1 MQSLFTV
8 NNNVSL
14 ISLTI
19 APSAWVASLAVLL
32 FFLYF
37 YLPQL
42 ASLKA
47 LFFRVNFL
55 DKAKGSHRKHQVG
68 AYSTA
73 PRDPR
78 YREGI
83 EEINRRNWNR
93 NYHQHQ
99 YRDGDYD
106 DDDDYYQQYQYQ
118 QQYYPDHDGAQG
130 IERKEL
136 HYRQRQQ
143 KAIADKQLPAL
154 LEFFGRKKSNDSN
167 ISSDGISPTNSPKR
181 LTKERG
187 KEKSGGL
194 SSFGRKIIYRTSRDS
209 SPSPATSST
218 IARHVI
224 SYGPRPIFANYDSGN
239 GGPAEEPRAS
249 RPPSR
254 RFTGGLRAL
263 SLAPSETPRPQHPHH
278 PHQQATPFGYP
289 SVHSGFRSD
298 DTESD
303 MSDQEAD
310 GGETSHGG
318 YSPPAWRRLGNGDRS
333 SGFWRKANSHL
344 NDIDPLLLNGF
355 GGLGGG
361 LGNGGWS
368 REFETSPEYDSMN
381 EDDMDQDAILQKAIR
396 TRLPTGSLSPEK
408 ERSPEPEYARRQQ
421 LQKQAELRQQQH
433 QRLAPVIEEDDVKIK
448 EEPMEE
454 DAGMVLRGL
463 PHFRFAVRA
472 EVHQR
477 TEPIETAVA
486 FLRKWLGPLTRSWS
500 SMFLSG
506 LVAILSYAAMR
517 SLFQPASMSPVPD
530 LVKVA
535 GVARSFEPLIY
546 YSENGIQQVGD
557 LQATGVAVWDLGE
570 SVRSSNLTSAPI
582 IVKELDELSE
592 SLKTLAIELTKFF
605 ANVDGDIDG
614 ILIVM
619 DWARRELSQ
628 LQHLPSPPLSSFFDN
643 MHNILSTLGILEDP
657 STSQPTRLGL
667 LATSLFG
674 PSTPQRTRTTLQ
686 RTFNEFLAV
695 LEEAI
700 TNELQH
706 SLAIFA
712 LFEAIDHQFLNL
724 ARTVVRESSLQESLH
739 ADLLSSLWTRILGA
753 KASDIQKY
761 ERNRL
766 LLLNVREKTVRN
778 KGILVEHN
786 HKLLALKASL
796 ENLRRK
802 LVSPLVRSVN
812 SSTLTVDEQIRGL
825 EDVGLYLEGV
835 RTRQKGKLMEMLYG
849 GGYGGNGGYRA
860 GSTLE
865 GQQQGGG
872 YGGYGGQYGGGYGGG
887 QHGGGGEQREV
898 RLVADAGGHGH
909 HGSAS
914 GGTTRSMHE
923 GQQHHRGEQ

>member
-19 APSAWVASLAVLL
+19 APSAWVASLVVLL

-37 YLPQL
+37 YLPRL

-55 DKAKGSHRKHQVG
+55 DKAKGSHRKQVG
-68 AYSTA
+68 AYPTA
-73 PRDPR
+73 PKDPR

-93 NYHQHQ
+93 NYSQHQ
-99 YRDGDYD
+99 D
-106 DDDDYYQQYQYQ
+106 DCYQQYQYQ

-130 IERKEL
+130 IETREL

-143 KAIADKQLPAL
+143 KAITDKQLPAL

-167 ISSDGISPTNSPKR
+167 ISSEK
-181 LTKERG
+181 LTKERD

-194 SSFGRKIIYRTSRDS
+194 LRLNIYRTSRDS
-209 SPSPATSST
+209 SPSPVTSSSS
-218 IARHVI
+218 ARHVI
-224 SYGPRPIFANYDSGN
+224 SYGTRQIFANHDSCN

-249 RPPSR
+249 RPSSR

-263 SLAPSETPRPQHPHH
+263 SLAPSETPHPQHPHH
-278 PHQQATPFGYP
+278 HQQATPFGYP

-310 GGETSHGG
+310 GGEASHGG

-421 LQKQAELRQQQH
+421 LQKQAERQQQHH

-628 LQHLPSPPLSSFFDN
+628 LQHFPSPPLSSFFDN
-643 MHNILSTLGILEDP
+643 VHNLLSAFGILEDP
-657 STSQPTRLGL
+657 DTSQPTRLGL
-667 LATSLFG
+667 IATSLFG

-724 ARTVVRESSLQESLH
+724 ARTVVRESSLQEELH

-812 SSTLTVDEQIRGL
+812 SSTLTIDEQIRGL
-825 EDVGLYLEGV
+825 EDVGVYLEGV

-849 GGYGGNGGYRA
+849 GGSYRAGIGSEGGSGGNGGN
-860 GSTLE
+860 G
-865 GQQQGGG
+865 GGGG
-872 YGGYGGQYGGGYGGG
+872 YGGYGGQYGGQYGGG
-887 QHGGGGEQREV
+887 EAREV
-898 RLVADAGGHGH
+898 RLVADAGGHHGH
-909 HGSAS
+909 HGHGHGHGHGS
-914 GGTTRSMHE
+914 GVGSGATRSVHE
-923 GQQHHRGEQ
+923 SHRGEQ